1 MEGHKDVL
9 HHNWSSIKC
18 FPEQNRLV
26 NKINKCFASRAAPS
40 VEDQVISLIFT
51 QHLVFYFLA
60 RGIPP
65 LKPLLWWRRVG
76 RWVGEEALIVSCKKL
91 KRLTIASKTCCH
103 KNWPT
108 SCSIKRQLK
117 NTDTDPRA
125 DTQWHDM
132 TQKYKRKLLQFYPFW
147 LYWQDWNL
155 YRVIQ

>member
-1 MEGHKDVL
+1 MLCFTGHPQ
-9 HHNWSSIKC
+9 C
-18 FPEQNRLV
+18 
-26 NKINKCFASRAAPS
+26 

-65 LKPLLWWRRVG
+65 LKPLLWWRWVG
-76 RWVGEEALIVSCKKL
+76 RWVGEEALIVSCKNL

-132 TQKYKRKLLQFYPFW
+132 TKKYKRKLLQFYPFW

-155 YRVIQ
+155 YILLLRCSYLGWFWHHKLMCV